1 MTTGLK
7 RRYVPG
13 SHLAIDS
20 PSFKAK
26 EAKLDNTA
34 SGKAGPIIQV
44 SCTLYIT
51 RARAF

>member
-13 SHLAIDS
+13 THLAIDS

-26 EAKLDNTA
+26 EAKLD
-34 SGKAGPIIQV
+34 SGAAGPVIQV
-44 SCTLYIT
+44 YRNKQVYYTPGI
-51 RARAF
+51 